1 MARFPYIIGVAA
13 VCLGGLHVQAQT
25 ARPSSPTPRSVP
37 FHNGAQQPAQPATA
51 ANVPPVGGDVPQTQR
66 PSNIT
71 IGPAVAP
78 VVTYRDGL
86 LTVQAANSS
95 LSSVITAIRNKTGIE
110 FEGMENVSERV
121 VLALGPAPAGEV
133 LSAIFAGPKY
143 DFVAIGRPDSPGIV
157 QRVIVTMKSKG
168 GAEAP
173 QPARPAGQ
181 DADDEDTPD
190 EQVNSGNDP
199 QDTPAQPPPTAAQQ
213 PPQGQ
218 QQPKT
223 PEQLLQE
230 LQEMQKQKAPPDD
243 QNPNQ
248 APRKQQPQF

>member
-1 MARFPYIIGVAA
+1 MARFPFIIGVAV
-13 VCLGGLHVQAQT
+13 VCLGILGAQAQT
-25 ARPSSPTPRSVP
+25 VRPGAPTPRVVR
-37 FHNGAQQPAQPATA
+37 NGTQQAAQPTTA
-51 ANVPPVGGDVPQTQR
+51 NTQAPPVSGDVPQTQR
-66 PSNIT
+66 PANIT

-86 LTVQAANSS
+86 LTVQATNSS

-121 VLALGPAPAGEV
+121 VLSLGPAPAGEV

-157 QRVIVTMKSKG
+157 QRVIVTMKTKG
-168 GAEAP
+168 GEQAP
-173 QPARPAGQ
+173 QPPHPAGQ

-190 EQVNSGNDP
+190 EQVNSSDP
-199 QDTPAQPPPTAAQQ
+199 QDTPAQPPPAAAQQ
-213 PPQGQ
+213 APQTQ

-243 QNPNQ
+243 QNSNQ
-248 APRKQQPQF
+248 APRKQPQL